1 MTKDEIFEQV
11 KASLVEMFDLPEERI
26 VPSAT
31 LREELDLDSIDAV
44 DMAVQLQKMT
54 GKRVELAKLKEI
66 RTVADVVDLVQA
78 HLEGGA
84 EAEAAAET
92 APSESAGAAEPKGA
106 DESTG
111 TAEASVDTSSA
122 LREPR
127 SQAS

>member
-78 HLEGGA
+78 HLDAGA
-84 EAEAAAET
+84 DAESTPET
-92 APSESAGAAEPKGA
+92 APSESAATADSAGAAEA
-106 DESTG
+106 ST
-111 TAEASVDTSSA
+111 DTSTA